1 MLASALRLI
10 HRALGLTLARAVQ
23 RRMVAEGVP
32 VTPEQREQMA
42 RRLHREV
49 VARRRRSYAAAVEQ
63 IRKFDADLTPADPDP
78 YPVEAVVAALERAVS
93 SPAAPER
100 EPDETAEQSV
110 PDGERDQQ
118 ETRQVGDDSVGEPE
132 AQPGARARV
141 SAPESQ
147 PRRRARVTT
156 PAELDRTTRRRARA
170 RVIAPTAEN
179 RTSAAVVRQ
188 VSERA
193 SATLARHVAAAGRQA
208 ITRTAYNADT
218 EVGWARVLSGTE
230 NCAFCAMLA
239 SRGPVYRSDK
249 SALVVGGGG
258 GRVRGSREAGERF
271 HDNCDCEVVLVRKGQ
286 DWEGREDFERL
297 QRLWTA
303 ATMAAGLLREEP
315 RRTFN
320 RAFRRIEQDP
330 ALGEEVERLWADA
343 TEGLTGSAALDS
355 VSRALREGL
364 PGALTAPR
372 GRRDAQ
378 DGKSRARGDGTARAV
393 PRAESFAE
401 IAARHLPG
409 LRASLERL
417 RALGEPEDS
426 PAVQYH
432 RRMIAKFEADLK

>member
-93 SPAAPER
+93 PPAPER
-100 EPDETAEQSV
+100 EPEETPEQPA
-110 PDGERDQQ
+110 PDSERDQQ
-118 ETRQVGDDSVGEPE
+118 ETRQVGDDSVGEPD
-132 AQPGARARV
+132 AQPGSRARV
-141 SAPESQ
+141 STPESQ
-147 PRRRARVTT
+147 PRRRARVTA

-378 DGKSRARGDGTARAV
+378 DGKSRSRGDGTARAV
-393 PRAESFAE
+393 PRAESSAE

-417 RALGEPEDS
+417 RSLGEPEDS

-432 RRMIAKFEADLK
+432 RRMIDKFEADLK